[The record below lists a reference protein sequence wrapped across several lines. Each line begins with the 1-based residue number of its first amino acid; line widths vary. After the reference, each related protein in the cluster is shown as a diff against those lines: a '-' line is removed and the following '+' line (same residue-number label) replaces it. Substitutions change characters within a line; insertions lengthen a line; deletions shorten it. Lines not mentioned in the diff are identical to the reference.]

1 MNERGMKMLAALG
14 IVLAIALPVGL
25 SIFLARYQGLQQEE
39 ELALRYAREV
49 LSRSEST
56 ARELDS
62 GLEALSTAGT
72 RNPCAPSNMELMRQL
87 DISSVT
93 LQALGVVEGNQLLCL
108 SLAGHRSPIELG
120 PPDIIQP
127 SGVKIWTHV
136 ELPFAKGRQFLVIAR
151 GNFAGI
157 VHKDFPIAVSNAE
170 TGLAVAVL
178 SGPRRAIL
186 SARGSV
192 NAEWLAA
199 LHGRDHASFRDN
211 GRVVAVAASRHY
223 AVVAVAAL
231 PEAELNRRAWAI
243 ARVTLPFGLLMGGLL
258 AWAVFL
264 LARMQQAMPAVLKAA
279 LKRKEL
285 FMVYQPVVDLQTG
298 RWVGAEALIRWQ
310 RPQGQSVR
318 PDVFIVAAEDSGLI
332 RQVTKDVVLQQVCR
346 DAEILFRLYPDF
358 HISINLAAEDMQS
371 EKTIHMLRELVE
383 TTGARSGSLMVEATE
398 RSFAKPSSVRN
409 IVDALR
415 EIGIR
420 IAIDDFGTGYSSL
433 SFLESV
439 EFDLLKIDKSFVDTL
454 DTSAPTSQVIHH
466 IIEMAKALDLEMI
479 AEGVETE
486 AQAQFLRARGVHYA
500 QGWLF
505 ARPMAF
511 EALLEALG
519 REQEQ
524 EAQETAPTSR

>member
-1 MNERGMKMLAALG
+1 
-14 IVLAIALPVGL
+14 
-25 SIFLARYQGLQQEE
+25 
-39 ELALRYAREV
+39 
-49 LSRSEST
+49 
-56 ARELDS
+56 
-62 GLEALSTAGT
+62 
-72 RNPCAPSNMELMRQL
+72 
-87 DISSVT
+87 
-93 LQALGVVEGNQLLCL
+93 
-108 SLAGHRSPIELG
+108 
-120 PPDIIQP
+120 
-127 SGVKIWTHV
+127 
-136 ELPFAKGRQFLVIAR
+136 
-151 GNFAGI
+151 
-157 VHKDFPIAVSNAE
+157 
-170 TGLAVAVL
+170 
-178 SGPRRAIL
+178 
-186 SARGSV
+186 
-192 NAEWLAA
+192 
-199 LHGRDHASFRDN
+199 
-211 GRVVAVAASRHY
+211 
-223 AVVAVAAL
+223 
-231 PEAELNRRAWAI
+231 
-243 ARVTLPFGLLMGGLL
+243 
-258 AWAVFL
+258 
-264 LARMQQAMPAVLKAA
+264 
-279 LKRKEL
+279 
-285 FMVYQPVVDLQTG
+285 MVYQPVVDLQTG

-466 IIEMAKALDLEMI
+466 IIEMAKALDLDMI

-524 EAQETAPTSR
+524 EAKETAPTSR